1 MEPNSNR
8 FVSNN
13 KNDKEYLSSI
23 IKNLYISLNPDSPK
37 NYNLPKYFEN
47 LILRIISTNFNVLK
61 SDERI
66 ILNSLIEKVN
76 KISKNDIDII
86 NRFQNLY
93 FKLSKKRS
101 LTKRWAV
108 LYLLNYFSKNNI
120 KNLDFSVTNNLQQD
134 FLSFNNILNNE
145 NKNIFPEFFFENSYN
160 IYIFSNLFYS

>member
-37 NYNLPKYFEN
+37 TYNLPKYFEN

-61 SDERI
+61 NDERI

-120 KNLDFSVTNNLQQD
+120 KNLNFSVTNNLQQD
-134 FLSFNNILNNE
+134 FLSFNNILNNK
-145 NKNIFPEFFFENSYN
+145 NKNVSPEFFF
-160 IYIFSNLFYS
+160 

>member
-37 NYNLPKYFEN
+37 NYNLPKYLEN

-66 ILNSLIEKVN
+66 ILNSLIEKVDE
-76 KISKNDIDII
+76 ISKNDIDII

-108 LYLLNYFSKNNI
+108 LYLLNYI
-120 KNLDFSVTNNLQQD
+120 
-134 FLSFNNILNNE
+134 
-145 NKNIFPEFFFENSYN
+145 
-160 IYIFSNLFYS
+160 